1 MLSSIHWYVNKVS
14 FKYFIGYITKT
25 NAFPIPSCIKLSQM
39 NGYVKYY
46 DNNNKYINLLVHDGK
61 LLKEY
66 NEIWDKVE
74 NLFTREFDS
83 KPVYKNEYIKT
94 KQKFTMVE
102 YMQTF
107 NIIKYQKIISIVLA
121 YL

>member
-1 MLSSIHWYVNKVS
+1 
-14 FKYFIGYITKT
+14 
-25 NAFPIPSCIKLSQM
+25 M

>member
-1 MLSSIHWYVNKVS
+1 
-14 FKYFIGYITKT
+14 
-25 NAFPIPSCIKLSQM
+25 M

-94 KQKFTMVE
+94 KIEIYNGRIYTNFQYNKIPKDNTYCACLSVILLDSLVVNE
-102 YMQTF
+102 DK
-107 NIIKYQKIISIVLA
+107 KY
-121 YL
+121 YR